1 MSEPEVHYYCPEEL
15 AESVK
20 VLNAIREQLPANHAQ
35 YRRHQGSGH
44 PKEIEALTDMQASV
58 KGSGRNFQD
67 CFNTYANTA
76 TLNC

>member
-1 MSEPEVHYYCPEEL
+1 MSEPEVHYYCLEEL

-44 PKEIEALTDMQASV
+44 PKEIEALTDMQA
-58 KGSGRNFQD
+58 
-67 CFNTYANTA
+67 
-76 TLNC
+76 